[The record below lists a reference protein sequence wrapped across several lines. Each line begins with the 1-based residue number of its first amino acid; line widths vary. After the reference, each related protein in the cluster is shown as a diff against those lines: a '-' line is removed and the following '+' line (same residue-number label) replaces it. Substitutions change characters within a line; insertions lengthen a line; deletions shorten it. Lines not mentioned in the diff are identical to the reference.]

1 MSFANIEIA
10 LQTQLASAV
19 TVPIY
24 WPNTEQAPQ
33 LAASYVR
40 PTLLPAGTELY
51 TLSSFKKFKGIY
63 QVDIY
68 VPLNIGSRTA
78 YQLADAIK
86 TSFEGNR
93 TLTANGQNVLIQAV
107 SMGKTERQDA
117 WFHTFVEI
125 NYLSYN

>member
-1 MSFANIEIA
+1 MSFVNIEIA
-10 LQTQLASAV
+10 LQTQLSQAV

-24 WPNTEQAPQ
+24 YPNMEQAPQ

-40 PTLLPAGTELY
+40 PTLLPAANELY
-51 TLSSFKKFKGIY
+51 TLNNQKRFKGIY

-68 VPLNIGSRTA
+68 VPLNIGFRTA
-78 YQLADAIK
+78 YQIADAIK

-93 TLTANGQNVLIQAV
+93 ILNANGQNVLIQAV
-107 SMGKTERQDA
+107 SMGKSQRQDA
-117 WFHTFVEI
+117 WFTTFVEI